1 MLASVFIGIHFS
13 HKNISTAHLIINIV
27 ITTPPLLPKST
38 MSLPVIKI
46 EKEMKEKKLSKTKID
61 VGSLVKVKDGET
73 EKNKREGKTRRIW
86 TEVAGCFQDVT
97 GNKNLLVQF
106 EDGQKREMS
115 YCSLSYVCSKY
126 EVGQEVDEPI
136 SDLPQK

>member
-1 MLASVFIGIHFS
+1 
-13 HKNISTAHLIINIV
+13 
-27 ITTPPLLPKST
+27 

-73 EKNKREGKTRRIW
+73 EKNKREGKTGRIW

-97 GNKNLLVQF
+97 GNNNLLVQF
-106 EDGQKREMS
+106 EDVQNREMS